1 MRTSVW
7 SRRTVGATADCAS
20 NTRISSTPPTCR
32 ALPRSADTAN
42 VAGDPVDGAA
52 QAGAVPTGAL
62 YVPEER
68 ISVEDAIRAFTQG
81 SAYAAFADSRVG
93 TLEVGKLA
101 DLAVLSQDVFSVSPL
116 DIGKTR
122 VTMTLVGGKVVFKA
136 P

>member
-1 MRTSVW
+1 M
-7 SRRTVGATADCAS
+7 
-20 NTRISSTPPTCR
+20 
-32 ALPRSADTAN
+32 
-42 VAGDPVDGAA
+42 AGDPVDGAA